1 MSKVITFSRQF
12 PAYHQRA
19 GLDTCFVE
27 KIWKFLGYDIES
39 DEVVDLIYKL
49 NSEQNYLT
57 QPFFENLNYGE
68 FDPKGHTIRSG
79 HRWKVGDKFSP
90 RVWSGKPYNSKQII
104 IAPDIEI
111 VSTWHF
117 AIYDGVVV
125 LDGVPI
131 GCDENVAMIAKND
144 GLELQDFYDWFQ
156 YPKQF
161 DGQIICWNP
170 DIKYH
175 N

>member
-12 PAYHQRA
+12 PAYHPRA
-19 GLDTCFVE
+19 GQPTLFVE
-27 KIWKFLGYDIES
+27 KLWESIYLSNVGWEGFWPLVNSGNGFDIG
-39 DEVVDLIYKL
+39 LHGKY
-49 NSEQNYLT
+49 
-57 QPFFENLNYGE
+57 QP
-68 FDPKGHTIRSG
+68 KHHTIRAT
-79 HRWKVGDKFSP
+79 HQWKAGDKFSP

-125 LDGVPI
+125 LDGIPLE
-131 GCDENVAMIAKND
+131 CDENVAMIAKHD
-144 GLELQDFYDWFQ
+144 GLGLQDFYDWFQ

-170 DIKYH
+170 NINY
-175 N
+175 